1 PRGVVHDHVVQG
13 QLLQDGS
20 KLGLGIGLQHPR
32 GPTRCWCTSS
42 HWLCSLASD
51 GRDFDVIVDHN
62 RGLQCPTFKEDRSKT
77 NACSTRYLKRKTS
90 TIIFS
95 TSERFHMKHSTSLI
109 ALTLAAG
116 LTLSACSDASDSA
129 EPAPATS
136 ESADSSDNA
145 ATSENATEDEGH
157 KDMAHDHPEDGGA
170 PPAGIEEAENPTYPV
185 GTEVTLTADHMP
197 GMDGATATISGAFD
211 TTTYSVSYTP
221 TNGDAPVTD
230 HRWVV
235 HEELVDPGEAPL
247 ADGAKAV
254 MTAEH
259 MPGMKDAEATI
270 DYSTQETVYMVDID
284 NDEMT
289 MKNHKWVTESEIE
302 PAQYPITLRQ
312 LVTSCLDK
320 AVPLSAG

>member
-1 PRGVVHDHVVQG
+1 
-13 QLLQDGS
+13 
-20 KLGLGIGLQHPR
+20 
-32 GPTRCWCTSS
+32 
-42 HWLCSLASD
+42 
-51 GRDFDVIVDHN
+51 
-62 RGLQCPTFKEDRSKT
+62 
-77 NACSTRYLKRKTS
+77 
-90 TIIFS
+90 
-95 TSERFHMKHSTSLI
+95 MKHSTSLI

-129 EPAPATS
+129 EPVP
-136 ESADSSDNA
+136 

-170 PPAGIEEAENPTYPV
+170 PAGIEEAENPTYPV

-302 PAQYPITLRQ
+302 PAQ
-312 LVTSCLDK
+312 
-320 AVPLSAG
+320 

>member
-1 PRGVVHDHVVQG
+1 
-13 QLLQDGS
+13 
-20 KLGLGIGLQHPR
+20 
-32 GPTRCWCTSS
+32 
-42 HWLCSLASD
+42 
-51 GRDFDVIVDHN
+51 
-62 RGLQCPTFKEDRSKT
+62 
-77 NACSTRYLKRKTS
+77 
-90 TIIFS
+90 
-95 TSERFHMKHSTSLI
+95 MKHSTSLI
-109 ALTLAAG
+109 TLTLAAG
-116 LTLSACSDASDSA
+116 LTLSGCSDASDSA
-129 EPAPATS
+129 APAPATS
-136 ESADSSDNA
+136 ESAESSDNA
-145 ATSENATEDEGH
+145 ATSENAAEGEGH
-157 KDMAHDHPEDGGA
+157 EDMAHDHPEDGGA

-185 GTEVTLTADHMP
+185 GTEVTLNADHMP
-197 GMDGATATISGAFD
+197 GMEGATATISGAFD

-235 HEELVDPGEAPL
+235 HEELADPGEAPL

-302 PAQYPITLRQ
+302 PAQ
-312 LVTSCLDK
+312 
-320 AVPLSAG
+320 

>member
-1 PRGVVHDHVVQG
+1 
-13 QLLQDGS
+13 
-20 KLGLGIGLQHPR
+20 
-32 GPTRCWCTSS
+32 
-42 HWLCSLASD
+42 
-51 GRDFDVIVDHN
+51 
-62 RGLQCPTFKEDRSKT
+62 
-77 NACSTRYLKRKTS
+77 
-90 TIIFS
+90 
-95 TSERFHMKHSTSLI
+95 MKHSTSLI

-129 EPAPATS
+129 EPVP
-136 ESADSSDNA
+136 

-235 HEELVDPGEAPL
+235 HEELADPGEAPL
-247 ADGAKAV
+247 ADGATAV

-302 PAQYPITLRQ
+302 PAQ
-312 LVTSCLDK
+312 
-320 AVPLSAG
+320 